1 MIKYYGTVPC
11 QVLVVRKINYVLNN
25 SLVHTNAA
33 CIYLINYIK
42 TVLRHD
48 DPSEIIQ
55 KNKKSHAFPLKDSL
69 LRQNVK
75 LHQ

>member
-11 QVLVVRKINYVLNN
+11 QVLVVRKINYVLKN
-25 SLVHTNAA
+25 SLVHTNAP

-48 DPSEIIQ
+48 DPSEII
-55 KNKKSHAFPLKDSL
+55 KKKQEKSCVSIKRLTLK
-69 LRQNVK
+69 K
-75 LHQ
+75 TKC